1 MKPHRNHKGR
11 FIVLSSPSGG
21 GKSTII
27 HRLLKGDSS
36 LVYSISVTTR
46 KPRPTEKDGISYR
59 FIDRLQFERMRE
71 RGDLLEWEEVYGDW
85 YGTPRRPAEEAV
97 EAGRDVI
104 FDLDVKGALKLKEKR
119 PETLLIFLQP
129 PSMEVL
135 EQRLRNRGTE
145 SEERIRIR
153 MNRAVWECEEGKKFD
168 YQVVNGDLDETVRA
182 IQEVIRKNKKEIDVP

>member
-1 MKPHRNHKGR
+1 MKPHRNSKGR

-27 HRLLKGDSS
+27 HRLLEGDRE
-36 LVYSISVTTR
+36 LVYSVSVTTR

-59 FIDRLQFERMRE
+59 FIDQSDFERMRE
-71 RGDLLEWEEVYGDW
+71 SGDLLEWEEVYGDF

-129 PSMEVL
+129 PSLAVL
-135 EQRLRNRGTE
+135 EKRLRSRGTE
-145 SEERIRIR
+145 NEERIQVR
-153 MNRAVWECEEGKKFD
+153 MRRAVWECEEGEKFD
-168 YQVVNGDLDETVRA
+168 HRVINGDLEETVNA
-182 IQEVIRKNKKEIDVP
+182 IREIIKKTN